1 MYNYQMDFT
10 EYAEQSQ
17 QASQTMPDA
26 IAAALRRAVIEGA
39 LQDGAVLRQA
49 DLATKFGVS
58 RVPIREALLKLQAEG
73 LVEVQPR
80 RGTVVVS
87 LSADDFE
94 EILEMRTVLESL
106 ALRLSVPK
114 MTAADFQAAS
124 AILDDAEQNLDRPSS
139 SVRDGKSEFESRWGD
154 LNWMFHR
161 ALYLSARKPR
171 LLDTIENLHLL
182 FARHLRMRVE
192 IIAPALLPSA
202 NIDSATR
209 GTAEWAG
216 VLKEHRDILAAC
228 EQRDARLA
236 CSIIVRHITG
246 HGMELVKRLR
256 RVQKASRAG

>member
-1 MYNYQMDFT
+1 MDFT

-17 QASQTMPDA
+17 NASKTMPDA
-26 IAAALRRAVIEGA
+26 IATALRRAVIEGV
-39 LQDGAVLRQA
+39 LKDGAVLRQA
-49 DLATKFGVS
+49 DLASKFGVS

-87 LSADDFE
+87 LNADDFE

-106 ALRLSVPK
+106 ALRMAVPK
-114 MTAADFQAAS
+114 MTAADFQTAT
-124 AILDDAEQNLDRPSS
+124 AILDDAEQSLDQPSS
-139 SVRDGKSEFESRWGD
+139 GMRDGKSEFESRWGD
-154 LNWMFHR
+154 LNWVFHR
-161 ALYLSARKPR
+161 ALYLPARKPR

-202 NIDSATR
+202 NTDSATR

-228 EQRDARLA
+228 EQHDARLA
-236 CSIIVRHITG
+236 CSILTHHITD

-256 RVQKASRAG
+256 RAQNASRPK